1 MRKILEFS
9 KGWKFTK
16 DVTDGAA
23 VGAKWD
29 EIDLPHTW
37 NNVDGQDG
45 GNDYY
50 RGTCMYAKKF
60 ARPEITSGQRVI
72 IEFLGAALSAKVSF
86 NNKELTNHEN
96 GFSTFRVDVTDY
108 LEDENVIMVA
118 VDNSATD
125 RIYPQKADFTFYG
138 GIYRD
143 VNMIIVEENHFE
155 IIKDGTT
162 GIKITPVVNLES
174 KSAEIKCEAWTVGG
188 DKVAFTVGDLTA
200 EADVNNGYASC
211 NIHMEN
217 IHLWDGINDP
227 YLYNVQAK
235 LVVGAE
241 ATDEVSTRIGLRKY
255 EFDTERG
262 FILNGRE
269 YPLRGVSRHQ
279 DRAGVGNAITQAMHD
294 EDMEIIKEI
303 GANTIRLAHYQHAQY
318 FYDLCDENGMIV
330 WAEIPFITQF
340 MPNGYDNTILQ
351 MRELITQCYHHP
363 SIICWGL
370 SNEITASG
378 SITDELYANHKA
390 LNDLCHEMDETRVTT
405 MAHAF
410 MLEPEDKLIEMA
422 DIGSYNLYY
431 GWYLGELEEN
441 DEFFDDYHKNFPNRI
456 IGFSEYGADA
466 NPAFQSSNPEKG
478 DYTETYQCVYH
489 EHILKCIND
498 RPFLWATH
506 VWNMFDFAADGRD
519 EGGKNGQN
527 QKGLVTMDRK
537 LKKDAFYLYKANWNK
552 TDKFVHLCG
561 SIYKD
566 RVEAETEVKVYSN
579 LDKVTLF
586 LDGNEVATIETDMGT
601 AVFKINISG
610 NHVVEARGNDGNTE
624 YKDIIEIHKVDEA
637 NPAYGLLK
645 KEEVVN
651 WFDKDTID
659 PNYYSINDTL
669 GALKE
674 NPQSAAIVNNLMA
687 KLVASRGEVAEAT
700 VGNKTLEK
708 MLNKMTLVA
717 LFKQAGDTVPG
728 DMIKQLNDTLQKIK
742 K

>member
-1 MRKILEFS
+1 
-9 KGWKFTK
+9 
-16 DVTDGAA
+16 
-23 VGAKWD
+23 
-29 EIDLPHTW
+29 
-37 NNVDGQDG
+37 
-45 GNDYY
+45 
-50 RGTCMYAKKF
+50 
-60 ARPEITSGQRVI
+60 
-72 IEFLGAALSAKVSF
+72 
-86 NNKELTNHEN
+86 
-96 GFSTFRVDVTDY
+96 
-108 LEDENVIMVA
+108 
-118 VDNSATD
+118 
-125 RIYPQKADFTFYG
+125 
-138 GIYRD
+138 
-143 VNMIIVEENHFE
+143 
-155 IIKDGTT
+155 
-162 GIKITPVVNLES
+162 
-174 KSAEIKCEAWTVGG
+174 
-188 DKVAFTVGDLTA
+188 
-200 EADVNNGYASC
+200 
-211 NIHMEN
+211 
-217 IHLWDGINDP
+217 
-227 YLYNVQAK
+227 
-235 LVVGAE
+235 
-241 ATDEVSTRIGLRKY
+241 
-255 EFDTERG
+255 
-262 FILNGRE
+262 
-269 YPLRGVSRHQ
+269 
-279 DRAGVGNAITQAMHD
+279 MHD

-378 SITDELYANHKA
+378 SVTDELYANHKA

-422 DIGSYNLYY
+422 DVGSYNLYY

-466 NPAFQSSNPEKG
+466 NPAFQSPNPEKG

-489 EHILKCIND
+489 EHILKCINE

-561 SIYKD
+561 SRYKD

-586 LDGNEVATIETDMGT
+586 LDGNEVATTETDMGT

-610 NHVVEARGNDGNTE
+610 NHVVEVRGNDGNTK

>member
-29 EIDLPHTW
+29 EVDLPHTW

-60 ARPEITSGQRVI
+60 VRPEITSGQRVI

-86 NNKELTNHEN
+86 NNKELTNHED

-188 DKVAFTVGDLTA
+188 DKVAFTVGDLTS

-217 IHLWDGINDP
+217 IHLWEGINDP
-227 YLYNVQAK
+227 YLYDVQAK
-235 LVVGAE
+235 LIVGSE

-279 DRAGVGNAITQAMHD
+279 DRAGVGNALTKAMHD
-294 EDMEIIKEI
+294 EDMKIIKEI

-422 DIGSYNLYY
+422 DLGSYNLYY

-466 NPAFQSSNPEKG
+466 NPAFQSANPEKG

-489 EHILKCIND
+489 EHILKCINE

-552 TDKFVHLCG
+552 TDKFVHVCG
-561 SIYKD
+561 SRYKD

-586 LDGNEVATIETDMGT
+586 LDGNEVATTETDMGI

-610 NHVVEARGNDGNTE
+610 NHVVEARGNDGNTK
-624 YKDIIEIHKVDEA
+624 YKDIIEIHKVDKA

>member
-29 EIDLPHTW
+29 EVDLPHTW

-86 NNKELTNHEN
+86 NNKELTNHED

-143 VNMIIVEENHFE
+143 VNMIIVEEKHFE

-188 DKVAFTVGDLTA
+188 DKVVFTVGDLTA

-211 NIHMEN
+211 NIYMEN

-227 YLYNVQAK
+227 YLYDVQAK
-235 LVVGAE
+235 LIVGSE
-241 ATDEVSTRIGLRKY
+241 ATDKVSTRIGLRKY

-279 DRAGVGNAITQAMHD
+279 DRAGVGNALTKAMHD
-294 EDMEIIKEI
+294 EDMDIIKEI

-422 DIGSYNLYY
+422 DLGSYNLYY

-466 NPAFQSSNPEKG
+466 NPAFQSPNPEKG

-489 EHILKCIND
+489 EHILKCINE

-561 SIYKD
+561 SRYKD

-586 LDGNEVATIETDMGT
+586 LDGNEVATTETDMGT

-610 NHVVEARGNDGNTE
+610 NHVVEARGNDGNTG

-700 VGNKTLEK
+700 AGNKTLEK

-717 LFKQAGDTVPG
+717 LFKQAGDAVPG

>member
-29 EIDLPHTW
+29 EVDLPHTW

-60 ARPEITSGQRVI
+60 TRPEITSGQRVI

-86 NNKELTNHEN
+86 NNKELTNHED

-227 YLYNVQAK
+227 YLYDVQAK
-235 LVVGAE
+235 LIVGSE

-422 DIGSYNLYY
+422 DLGSYNLYY

-441 DEFFDDYHKNFPNRI
+441 DEFFDDYHKNYPNRI

-489 EHILKCIND
+489 EHILKCINE

-561 SIYKD
+561 SRYKD

-586 LDGNEVATIETDMGT
+586 LDGNEVATTETDMGT

-645 KEEVVN
+645 KEEVIN

-687 KLVASRGEVAEAT
+687 KLMASRGEVAEAT
-700 VGNKTLEK
+700 AGNKTLEK

-717 LFKQAGDTVPG
+717 LFKQAGDTVPR

>member
-29 EIDLPHTW
+29 EVDLPHTW

-60 ARPEITSGQRVI
+60 ARPEITTGQRVI

-86 NNKELTNHEN
+86 NNKELTNHED

-200 EADVNNGYASC
+200 EAVVNNGYASC

-227 YLYNVQAK
+227 YLYDVQAK
-235 LVVGAE
+235 LLVGSE

-422 DIGSYNLYY
+422 DLGSYNLYY

-489 EHILKCIND
+489 EHILKCINE

-561 SIYKD
+561 SRYKD

-586 LDGNEVATIETDMGT
+586 LDGNEVATTETDMGT

-610 NHVVEARGNDGNTE
+610 NHVVEARGNDGNTK
-624 YKDIIEIHKVDEA
+624 YKDIIEIHKVAEA